1 MKQLSKQEIE
11 KNTFLSLCCPHDRDL
26 LTQKTEMTVSDFQRL
41 TYLTLTLG
49 FVAYTQSI
57 IRRYTDFSTLISEQ
71 FDRECDILPEYPD
84 YFIDEQNYDK
94 YEKWIDDFINDIPFD
109 RQSEYREKLKNK
121 SSFFTW

>member
-1 MKQLSKQEIE
+1 MKQSSKQEIE
-11 KNTFLSLCCPHDRDL
+11 KTTFLSLCCPHDRDL
-26 LTQKTEMTVSDFQRL
+26 LTQKAEMTVCDFERL

-57 IRRYTDFSTLISEQ
+57 IRKYTDFSTLISEQ
-71 FDRECDILPEYPD
+71 FDGEFDILPEYPD
-84 YFIDEQNYDK
+84 YFLDEQNYDK